1 MSLSANC
8 SLKEKVLINAMA
20 LRYSSDS
27 TVSRASLNELYTNEM
42 QKGYKQFPDDA
53 DVAALYADEMMLLH
67 P

>member
-1 MSLSANC
+1 
-8 SLKEKVLINAMA
+8 MA
-20 LRYSSDS
+20 LRYASDS

-53 DVAALYADEMMLLH
+53 DAAALYADELMLLH